1 MDEIVKSYLQN
12 MVEQTVSAL
21 EERGFSAFAA
31 SGREE
36 AKEKVLDLVPA
47 GAKVG
52 VGGSVTLRELGIV
65 EALRARG
72 HTLYEG
78 WGPQQSQPKDF
89 DFRKAHLTCD
99 VFLTSSNAITSDG
112 DLVNVDGVGN
122 RVAAMIF
129 GPEKVIVVAGYN
141 KIVPDL
147 DSAMQRI
154 RNVAAPLNAK
164 RLDLK
169 VPCTE
174 TGYCMDCS
182 VPDNICRVTTIISRK
197 PRRTDLTVVLVPEQ
211 LGY

>member
-1 MDEIVKSYLQN
+1 MDEMVKSFLDN
-12 MVEQTVSAL
+12 IVEQTVSAL
-21 EERGFSAFAA
+21 EARGFSAFKA
-31 SGREE
+31 STKEE
-36 AKEKVLDLVPA
+36 AKDKVLDLVPA
-47 GAKVG
+47 GARVG

-65 EALRARG
+65 EALRERG
-72 HTLYEG
+72 HTIYEG

-99 VFLTSSNAITSDG
+99 VFLTSSNAVTSDG

-122 RVAAMIF
+122 RVAAMIV

-147 DSAMQRI
+147 DSAIQRI

-169 VPCTE
+169 VPCAK
-174 TGYCMDCS
+174 TGYCVDCS
-182 VPDNICRVTTIISRK
+182 APDNICRVTTIISRK

>member
-12 MVEQTVSAL
+12 IVERTVSAL
-21 EERGFSAFAA
+21 EDRGFNAFAA
-31 SGREE
+31 SNREE
-36 AKEKVLDLVPA
+36 AREKVLGLVPA

-52 VGGSVTLRELGIV
+52 AGGSVTLRELGIV
-65 EALRARG
+65 EALLARG
-72 HTLYEG
+72 HTVYEG

-89 DFRKAHLTCD
+89 DYRKAHLTCD

-129 GPEKVIVVAGYN
+129 GPEKVVVVAGYN

-147 DSAMQRI
+147 DSAVQRI

-164 RLDLK
+164 RLNLK
-169 VPCTE
+169 VPCAE
-174 TGYCMDCS
+174 TGYCVDCS
-182 VPDNICRVTTIISRK
+182 SPDNICRVTTIISRK
-197 PRRTDLTVVLVPEQ
+197 PRRTDITVVLVPEQ